1 MFDEMLLENGTVRP
15 HYEGFERWKTARHS
29 GFLEGKKAEAD
40 HLFRQVGI
48 TFSVYGDDVGTERLI
63 PLIWC
68 PGLFRPRTGHVL
80 RRGCRSGC
88 RH

>member
-1 MFDEMLLENGTVRP
+1 MFDEMLLENGKVRS
-15 HYEGFERWKTARHS
+15 HYQGFDAWKSARAT

-63 PLIWC
+63 PFDLV
-68 PGLFRPRTGHVL
+68 PRIIPAAHWARL
-80 RRGCRSGC
+80 E
-88 RH
+88 